1 MKNRFLKSAISMKM
15 QFVLLL
21 LFCVSLTSQ
30 ADNKL
35 LESIVKYEQLDKVL
49 NFDKTW
55 VDYPAYSDRAGW
67 ATRVDEQM
75 AKLIIE
81 KGEKALKH
89 VWKPDLASDYLAFKR
104 TGAIL
109 TGRENHLALQA
120 LTLAELVEG
129 KGRFMD
135 AIIDGTW
142 FLCETSWIHS
152 AHLHFQKDRSGL
164 PDRDEPTVE
173 LVVSDIGAQMA
184 WLHYFFKDEFDK
196 VSPLI
201 DKRIV
206 EEVNR
211 KLIQPYMERND
222 YWWMGFSGVAVN
234 NWNPWINYNVLQAV
248 MLVETDRTRIE
259 QGVWKLIKSMDY
271 FFGVYKKD
279 GACEEGPTY
288 WSHAFGHAVKFL
300 NLLYKVTDGKVNVFP
315 NPLLQNMARYIYRVH
330 IGKNYF
336 VNFADSSPKV
346 SPSSSL
352 LFLYGKRLND
362 RKMMEF
368 AAQMADYNHSFKNG
382 VTGYFAAALDELLMY
397 KDIIACR
404 KSEPNVGTYFFE
416 DTQLCVARD
425 KDGQGTGYYFA
436 AKGGNNHESHN
447 HNDVGT
453 FILYYDSEPVM
464 IDVGVETYT
473 RQTFSDERYKIWTM
487 QSGYHNLPTINGVE
501 QKFGSKYKARGQR
514 YEASSKRVLY
524 QVDIAKAYPEEACVN
539 KWERSYVLNRKKNF
553 VISDSWNLSE
563 VKGNTT
569 LNFMTSCQVNIEDGN
584 ITLLRGKDAFQFNYD
599 KKLFKAEID
608 NIELKDAKLIKE
620 WGQDSL
626 TRIRLVMQHPELNG
640 ESEVVVKLANR

>member
-1 MKNRFLKSAISMKM
+1 MKM
-15 QFVLLL
+15 QFVLLLLL

-35 LESIVKYEQLDKVL
+35 LESVVKYEQLDKVL

-89 VWKPDLASDYLAFKR
+89 VWKPDLASDYLAYKR

-135 AIIDGTW
+135 AIIDGAW

-211 KLIQPYMERND
+211 KLIQPYMERDD

-279 GACEEGPTY
+279 GACEEGP
-288 WSHAFGHAVKFL
+288 
-300 NLLYKVTDGKVNVFP
+300 
-315 NPLLQNMARYIYRVH
+315 R
-330 IGKNYF
+330 IG
-336 VNFADSSPKV
+336 
-346 SPSSSL
+346 
-352 LFLYGKRLND
+352 
-362 RKMMEF
+362 
-368 AAQMADYNHSFKNG
+368 
-382 VTGYFAAALDELLMY
+382 
-397 KDIIACR
+397 
-404 KSEPNVGTYFFE
+404 
-416 DTQLCVARD
+416 
-425 KDGQGTGYYFA
+425 
-436 AKGGNNHESHN
+436 
-447 HNDVGT
+447 
-453 FILYYDSEPVM
+453 VM
-464 IDVGVETYT
+464 L
-473 RQTFSDERYKIWTM
+473 SDMR
-487 QSGYHNLPTINGVE
+487 
-501 QKFGSKYKARGQR
+501 
-514 YEASSKRVLY
+514 
-524 QVDIAKAYPEEACVN
+524 
-539 KWERSYVLNRKKNF
+539 
-553 VISDSWNLSE
+553 
-563 VKGNTT
+563 
-569 LNFMTSCQVNIEDGN
+569 
-584 ITLLRGKDAFQFNYD
+584 
-599 KKLFKAEID
+599 
-608 NIELKDAKLIKE
+608 
-620 WGQDSL
+620 
-626 TRIRLVMQHPELNG
+626 
-640 ESEVVVKLANR
+640 